1 MLTDLTQAECAT
13 IAAGRCPDCGAAGFR
28 MGPRGGG
35 SQNVECMTCRQGFNV
50 AVFGWSV
57 VMGHRLDRGE
67 DERRAR
73 ATFRD
78 DACDPR
84 ECDRC
89 GGIYRGKGVYCSMEC
104 AEADA

>member
-13 IAAGRCPDCGAAGFR
+13 LAGGRCPDCGGAGFR

-50 AVFGWSV
+50 ATFGWSV
-57 VMGHRLDRGE
+57 VMGQRLGRE
-67 DERRAR
+67 EAERRAR
-73 ATFRD
+73 SAFRD
-78 DACDPR
+78 DGREPR
-84 ECDRC
+84 ACDRC
-89 GGIYRGKGVYCSMEC
+89 GGTYRGPGVYCSMEC